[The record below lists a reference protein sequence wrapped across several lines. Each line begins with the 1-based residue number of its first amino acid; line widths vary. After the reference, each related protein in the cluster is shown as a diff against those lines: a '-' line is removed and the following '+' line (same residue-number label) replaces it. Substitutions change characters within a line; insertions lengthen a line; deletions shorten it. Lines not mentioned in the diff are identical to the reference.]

1 MVATMRGSAGHDII
15 EHALTALRNLD
26 HRGATGAD
34 PLVGDGA
41 GLLSQVPDAF
51 LRRVAEVSLP
61 PLGAYGVGTAFL
73 PTNDADA
80 DRCQAILERACADEG
95 VRLLGWRD
103 VPVNPEAIGR
113 VARRP
118 ITAGAQ
124 LETADFDTS
133 TTGCGTVDVPKG
145 LRAVSVQVDQVSG
158 VGTIINSGDYV
169 DLLVGFTGDK
179 FPVVT
184 VNPTDQTIT
193 VVSGLNGTSV
203 KLLLQGMQ
211 VLCRQLPPP
220 TAAQAQAPAAS
231 PGAGTTGTGTTQTS
245 LNGQQE
251 IVILGVTT
259 TQAEVIKYS
268 QLDGSISLA
277 LRSGKDFVDANG
289 QPIIPVPDVT
299 GGITLKKLTTDFV
312 VPIPELVEA
321 ILPAQAR
328 R

>member
-1 MVATMRGSAGHDII
+1 LKRSNRLVLLIGVFLAVIAFVGI
-15 EHALTALRNLD
+15 AL
-26 HRGATGAD
+26 
-34 PLVGDGA
+34 
-41 GLLSQVPDAF
+41 LLS
-51 LRRVAEVSLP
+51 
-61 PLGAYGVGTAFL
+61 G
-73 PTNDADA
+73 
-80 DRCQAILERACADEG
+80 
-95 VRLLGWRD
+95 
-103 VPVNPEAIGR
+103 PVNPPKDTVPTVLRTVIATKDIPLGSTVTADMLKVEDRKIDERKTTAFTSAELVIGH

-145 LRAVSVQVDQVSG
+145 QRAISVQVDQVSG

-184 VNPTDQTIT
+184 LNPTDQTIT

-203 KLLLQGMQ
+203 KLLLESMQ

-220 TAAQAQAPAAS
+220 PAAAQAQQAPAQ
-231 PGAGTTGTGTTQTS
+231 GTGTGTGTTGTGTTQTS

-251 IVILGVTT
+251 IVILSVTP

-268 QLDGSISLA
+268 QLDGSISLV
-277 LRSGKDFVDANG
+277 LRSGKDFVGPDG
-289 QPIIPVPDVT
+289 VTPVIPDLAGT
-299 GGITLKKLTTDFV
+299 KGITLKKLTTDFA

-328 R
+328 P

>member
-1 MVATMRGSAGHDII
+1 MKRSNRLVLLIGVFLAVLAFVGI
-15 EHALTALRNLD
+15 AL
-26 HRGATGAD
+26 
-34 PLVGDGA
+34 
-41 GLLSQVPDAF
+41 LLSGNNTPPPQTVQT
-51 LRRVAEVSLP
+51 SLP
-61 PLGAYGVGTAFL
+61 TVIATKDIPLGATVTADMLKVEDRKIDTERKTTAFTSAEL
-73 PTNDADA
+73 
-80 DRCQAILERACADEG
+80 
-95 VRLLGWRD
+95 V
-103 VPVNPEAIGR
+103 IGH

-118 ITAGAQ
+118 ITTGAQ

-145 LRAVSVQVDQVSG
+145 LRAISVQVDQVSG

-231 PGAGTTGTGTTQTS
+231 PGAGTTGAGTTQTS